1 MNPRVTR
8 VHVERAYVVR
18 LSFTDGS
25 EGTVDL
31 APWIEGRTGVF
42 AALQQP
48 GFFARVSVDEEAGT
62 IVWPNGADL
71 DPDVLYDAAHGT
83 EVITSNGERRGLTR
97 G

>member
-8 VHVERAYVVR
+8 VVVERDYVVR
-18 LSFTDGS
+18 LSFTDGC

-42 AALQQP
+42 AALQEP
-48 GFFARVSVDEEAGT
+48 GFFAKVSVDQDAGT

-71 DPDVLYDAAHGT
+71 DPDILYDVAHGSGAT
-83 EVITSNGERRGLTR
+83 PSSIGRSGPTGG
-97 G
+97 

>member
-8 VHVERAYVVR
+8 VRVEHAYVVR

-31 APWIEGRTGVF
+31 GPWIEGRTGVF
-42 AALQQP
+42 AALQEP
-48 GFFARVSVDEEAGT
+48 AFFACVSVDQEAGT

-71 DPDVLYDAAHGT
+71 DPDVLYDAAHAT
-83 EVITSNGERRGLTR
+83 EITSSNVERGGPT
-97 G
+97 GG